1 MKKLIAMLLLLTCNL
16 ACHLAWAEMY
26 KSLDENGEVV
36 YSDKPPTLDAKEFKP
51 PTIGVLPPVKY
62 VPKAQPATAPQTSP
76 STYTDLRFTKPET
89 DASLHDNEGNIT
101 YELTITPVL
110 NTKLGH
116 YLTIKLD
123 GTMVMDK
130 TSSLTGTLKSVD
142 RGSHNLSADIS
153 DTQGTVLRST
163 SMNFHVQKTSLLNKQ
178 PVPPPPPAP

>member
-1 MKKLIAMLLLLTCNL
+1 MKKLIAILLLLTCNL
-16 ACHLAWAEMY
+16 VLAEMY

-62 VPKAQPATAPQTSP
+62 VPKAQPATAPQAPS

-89 DASLHDNEGNIT
+89 DANLHDNEGNIT

-110 NTKLGH
+110 TTRLGH

-123 GTMVMDK
+123 GTIVMDK
-130 TSSLTGTLKSVD
+130 TSSLTSTLKSVD

-153 DTQGTVLRST
+153 DAKGTVLRST

-178 PVPPPPPAP
+178 PITPPQPPPAP